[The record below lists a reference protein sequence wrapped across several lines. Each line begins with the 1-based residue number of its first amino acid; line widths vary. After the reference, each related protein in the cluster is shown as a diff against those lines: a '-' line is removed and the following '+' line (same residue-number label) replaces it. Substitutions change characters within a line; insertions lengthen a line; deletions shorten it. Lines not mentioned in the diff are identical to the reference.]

1 MLGHAP
7 STARPEVKMHEHW
20 VMILLLA
27 AALAGCSTPY
37 RPPVVVKGS
46 DAVPALAGML
56 AEAPA
61 PKQLDVMLVHGM
73 CTHEANWAEPLA
85 DHLAQQIDAQ
95 ARSLSS
101 GRAVIEAA
109 PGRIGVRWHL
119 REAAGGQLH
128 FAELTWSA
136 VFAELKQQLAFD
148 MTGEAS
154 DCAADAEC
162 RPRRAKLN
170 GMLKD
175 KLLND
180 CLADVVIYQGQSRDA
195 MRSRMVV
202 ALQEFAERSG
212 DEAVPLAIVSESLG
226 SKIVFDALLQMLDQP
241 PSSQARTAGV
251 RIGSR
256 LAAVYMLANQLPL
269 LGLAEQN
276 VDAKGNNMAL
286 GGALQRL
293 LERLRAPG
301 LRKST
306 LGAIRLVAFTDPNDL
321 LSYRLLPSGDRSL
334 GRVEVADVLV
344 SNRPTWLSL
353 FEWPPSAHTDYGFN
367 DDVLALIA
375 CGQPRS
381 GRCR

>member
-1 MLGHAP
+1 
-7 STARPEVKMHEHW
+7 MHERW
-20 VMILLLA
+20 MMILLLG

-56 AEAPA
+56 ADAPA

-85 DHLAQQIDAQ
+85 DHLAQEIDAQ
-95 ARSLSS
+95 ARPVSS
-101 GRAVIEAA
+101 GRPVIEAA
-109 PGRIGVRWHL
+109 RGQIGVRWHE
-119 REAAGGQLH
+119 REAAGGKLH
-128 FAELTWSA
+128 FAEITWSP
-136 VFAELKQQLAFD
+136 VFAELKRQLDFD
-148 MTGEAS
+148 MTGEAN

-180 CLADVVIYQGQSRDA
+180 CLADVVIYQGESRDA

-212 DEAVPLAIVSESLG
+212 DGAVPLAIVSESLG

-241 PSSQARTAGV
+241 PSLRAQTAGV

-269 LGLAEQN
+269 LDLAEQN
-276 VDAKGNNMAL
+276 VDAAGAMAPS
-286 GGALQRL
+286 GALQRL
-293 LERLRAPG
+293 LKRLQAQG
-301 LRKST
+301 LRMST
-306 LGAIRLVAFTDPNDL
+306 LGAIRLVAFNDPNDL
-321 LSYRLLPSGDRSL
+321 LSYRLLQSRVRAP

-344 SNRPTWLSL
+344 SNRSTWLGL
-353 FEWPPSAHTDYGFN
+353 FEWPPSAHTDYEFN
-367 DDVLALIA
+367 GDVLALIA
-375 CGQPRS
+375 CGYLRS
-381 GRCR
+381 GSCR